1 VRHAPKEHVWNPHH
15 GEDKLYDP
23 PKFRVFKGW
32 TDTPEEIGLDGEF
45 FIVLRPERD
54 KAGWD
59 ALWAY
64 ADAVEH
70 RSPNL
75 AAHLRDKLGEIR
87 IKQGVR
93 DDVDLP

>member
-1 VRHAPKEHVWNPHH
+1 MSAPVEHVWNPFH
-15 GEDKLYDP
+15 GEDRLYDP

-32 TDTPEEIGLDGEF
+32 GKNEEIGTDGEF
-45 FIVLRPERD
+45 FFVLRPERD

-75 AAHLRDKLGEIR
+75 AAQIRDKLGEIR
-87 IKQGVR
+87 IKQGV
-93 DDVDLP
+93 